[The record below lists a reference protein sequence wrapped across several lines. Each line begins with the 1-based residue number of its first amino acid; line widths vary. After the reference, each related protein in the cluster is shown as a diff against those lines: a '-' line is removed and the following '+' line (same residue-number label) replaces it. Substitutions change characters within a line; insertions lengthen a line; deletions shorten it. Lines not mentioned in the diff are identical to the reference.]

1 MAITQVNAYL
11 NTNGDGQ
18 DAIKLYER
26 VLGAKVETLQTFG
39 DIPGNTPKPEHAN
52 RVIHA
57 LLRVG
62 PGVLMLSDGP
72 SDRQAPRTSNAH
84 VCLAFDDVADMTAK
98 FEGLAQGGT
107 VTMPL
112 QDTFWGARF
121 GMLTDRHG
129 IHWMFNCEKKA

>member
-11 NTNGDGQ
+11 NTNGDGHE
-18 DAIKLYER
+18 AVKLYER
-26 VLGAKVETLQTFG
+26 VLGAKIARLQTFG
-39 DIPGNTPKPEHAN
+39 DIPGSSAAPENKN

-57 LLRVG
+57 LLQVG

-72 SDRQAPRTSNAH
+72 SDRSVPTTSNAH
-84 VCLAFDDVADMTAK
+84 VCLAFDDVADMDEK
-98 FEGLAQGGT
+98 FQGLAEGGT

-129 IHWMFNCEKKA
+129 IHWMFNCEKK